1 MRRGVTVRTPVS
13 RTFIVTLVVEK
24 RLQAAVGSF
33 GQSKQDKEAD
43 DDCGT
48 DYERLMHQVF

>member
-1 MRRGVTVRTPVS
+1 M
-13 RTFIVTLVVEK
+13 TLVVEK
-24 RLQAAVGSF
+24 RLQATVGSF

-43 DDCGT
+43 DDCDT